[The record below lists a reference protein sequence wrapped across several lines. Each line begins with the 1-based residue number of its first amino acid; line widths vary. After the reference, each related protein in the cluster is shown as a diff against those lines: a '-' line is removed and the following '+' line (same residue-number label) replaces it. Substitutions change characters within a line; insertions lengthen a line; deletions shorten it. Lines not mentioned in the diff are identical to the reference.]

1 MVKPNLEKWMNSRL
15 RRFKIKGRIVIVL
28 LAGLSL
34 HLVLMLVIFNF
45 YSYTYLQK
53 DLYRHVVQTQRQ
65 IGLSVEPD
73 GR

>member
-1 MVKPNLEKWMNSRL
+1 MNSRL

-53 DLYRHVVQTQRQ
+53 ICTAMSFRRSARLD
-65 IGLSVEPD
+65 
-73 GR
+73 